1 MSKTKKRIIII
12 AVSAV
17 LSVLLISSIFS
28 VMKFGT
34 FNCFSSFPAFFRVA
48 CGSED
53 VIAVD
58 GYRVLMCSPTDSAE
72 KLISYMESTGAV
84 HNADEDLGGRLSFT
98 KDSETFEMALRVNGN
113 YALLTRV

>member
-17 LSVLLISSIFS
+17 LSVLLISSVFS

-58 GYRVLMCSPTDSAE
+58 GYRVLMCSPTDSVE
-72 KLISYMESTGAV
+72 KFISYMESIGAV
-84 HNADEDLGGRLSFT
+84 HNADDDFGGRLSFT